1 MAKFIRFMF
10 YFILSIFGGL
20 IGYQIA
26 QYLSNLYLK
35 DTESPFHSP
44 VNFWSLV
51 IVGVLMGIAITPL
64 ISSFFMKLMDSVVLI
79 MKKLSLQEIILGAI
93 GLIFGL
99 IIATLINLVLGFIP
113 FENVTLVGQF
123 IKPFLYFV
131 VAIFWGY
138 LGIFF
143 ATRMV
148 FVQSFGQLF
157 NKGGKAQSVSLSMG
171 SPKVL
176 DTSVIVDGRI
186 QDICKSGFVEG
197 TLIVPRFV
205 LNELQTI
212 ADSSDRLKRNR
223 GRRGLDVLHNLQKD
237 PGIEFYEK
245 DYDDIGVDAKLVKL
259 ALEINGRLLTTDY
272 NLNKVAQLQ
281 GLIVLNINEL
291 ANAVK
296 PVVLPGEEIIIVVN
310 RDGKES
316 GQGVGYLDDGTMVVI
331 EGGKRFVGEKISTEV
346 TSVIQTVAGKMIF
359 ARAHGRISEK
369 NKDGNKEETQA

>member
-20 IGYQIA
+20 LGYQIA
-26 QYLSNLYLK
+26 QYLQNLYGK
-35 DTESPFHSP
+35 NIDSPFNSP
-44 VNFWSLV
+44 LNFWSLV
-51 IVGVLMGIAITPL
+51 IVGVLMGISITPL
-64 ISSFFMKLMDSVVLI
+64 ISSFFMKLVDYVVLV
-79 MKKLSLQEIILGAI
+79 MKKLSLQELILGAI

-113 FENVTLVGQF
+113 FENITIVGQF
-123 IKPFLYFV
+123 IKPFLYLV

-148 FVQSFGQLF
+148 FVQSIGQLF
-157 NKGGKAQSVSLSMG
+157 NKGNKGQKVSLSGG
-171 SPKVL
+171 SPKLL

-186 QDICKSGFVEG
+186 QDISRAGFVEG
-197 TLIVPRFV
+197 SLIVPRFV

-212 ADSSDRLKRNR
+212 ADSADRLKRNR

-259 ALEINGRLLTTDY
+259 AQEISARLLTTDY

-296 PVVLPGEEIIIVVN
+296 PVVLPGEEIIITIN
-310 RDGKES
+310 REGKES
-316 GQGVGYLDDGTMVVI
+316 GQGVGYLDDGTMVVV
-331 EGGKRFVGEKISTEV
+331 EGGKRFMDEKISTEV

-359 ARAHGRISEK
+359 ARAKGKIHDKKKEK
-369 NKDGNKEETQA
+369 SK